1 MTLTGQNL
9 LCLSVV
15 STCACL
21 NEDCSVLCSAPPRHA
36 SGLAGSLRKLAEMT
50 PPARLS
56 EEATESQS
64 LASAPSA
71 SSKHLP
77 PRKGAG
83 SPQPSSANLGAKVQA
98 PTVATGARSA
108 ALPGDDGRGLRDVSG
123 TASPEPPETDDDLI
137 DRVAAAAAA
146 PEAADGELFFPQQEY
161 REAAPG
167 EHSVNLLLSGGLGQ
181 HYTGAAL
188 EDDGLGPLEGSS
200 GTQQSG
206 ESRGRVEAQ
215 QPLHSLGLSRVS
227 SAASAGDSWLDG
239 KHLLEAVT
247 TSSRTD
253 WKPSYR

>member
-1 MTLTGQNL
+1 
-9 LCLSVV
+9 
-15 STCACL
+15 
-21 NEDCSVLCSAPPRHA
+21 
-36 SGLAGSLRKLAEMT
+36 MT

-56 EEATESQS
+56 EAAKESQS

-83 SPQPSSANLGAKVQA
+83 SPQPSGASFGAKVQA
-98 PTVATGARSA
+98 PRTGERGA
-108 ALPGDDGRGLRDVSG
+108 ALPGDDGRGLRDASG
-123 TASPEPPETDDDLI
+123 TASTEPPETDDDLI

-167 EHSVNLLLSGGLGQ
+167 EHSVDLLLSGGLGQ
-181 HYTGAAL
+181 HYAGAAL

-200 GTQQSG
+200 STRQNLASQ
-206 ESRGRVEAQ
+206 GRAEAQ
-215 QPLHSLGLSRVS
+215 QPLHSLGLSRIS

-253 WKPSYR
+253 WKPSDR